1 MTTRT
6 GAITEE
12 QPEESV
18 EAKAAPAGPRS
29 AEAGRQTPRGKGGA
43 VMTQHLNRYLEV
55 LGLRPGVSLDEINT
69 TYYTLVK
76 RSPQNP
82 TEEDEKRLQEL
93 KRAYDMLRRGY
104 VPPQKKTLQV
114 LFDRRLMVPVLA
126 VLTVVMAV
134 AFVALNWNT
143 IQLKMTHYEK
153 GDVVRLK
160 AESVPYGE
168 IVAYDDHHQFPMGNP
183 SAAYAIRLDRSQD
196 IVWVGERTVVNG
208 MARAR

>member
-12 QPEESV
+12 EPEESGG
-18 EAKAAPAGPRS
+18 KPSPAGPRPV
-29 AEAGRQTPRGKGGA
+29 EAGRQSPRGRGGA

-82 TEEDEKRLQEL
+82 TEEDEARLQEL

-104 VPPQKKTLQV
+104 VPPQKKALQV
-114 LFDRRLMVPVLA
+114 ILDRRLMVPVLA

-134 AFVALNWNT
+134 ALVALNWNT

-153 GDVVRLK
+153 GDIVRLK
-160 AESVPYGE
+160 TQNDPYGE
-168 IVAYDDHHQFPMGNP
+168 IVGYDDHHQFPMGNP
-183 SAAYAIRLDRSQD
+183 TAAYAIRLDRSTE

-208 MARAR
+208 MTRAR